1 MKRVGVLMGFAESD
15 PKWHSHFAAFQTA
28 LRELGWADGRNVMIA
43 SRWTAADPDPSAYAA
58 ELVAGSPDVILACPH
73 TAAVAMARQTHSIP
87 IVAVISG
94 DPVRAGFVQS
104 YARPGGNVTAFLLFE
119 TTINT
124 KYLQLLKDI
133 APQVTRA
140 AVLHGD
146 NTAWRGDFAAI
157 KGAASSF
164 EVEPIE
170 ISVRQASDIEPAIS
184 NFARTSNGG
193 LILPPDST
201 MSTNREL
208 IVALAA
214 KYRLPAVYASR
225 EFVIDGGLLCYTTDV
240 TDVFRRA
247 ASYVDR
253 ILRGERPADLPVQAP
268 TKYETVINLKTA
280 KALGLTVSPQLLART
295 DEVIEQ

>member
-28 LRELGWADGRNVMIA
+28 LRELGWADGRNMVIA
-43 SRWTAADPDPSAYAA
+43 LRWTAADLDPSTYAA
-58 ELVAGSPDVILACPH
+58 ELIAQSPDVILACPQTA
-73 TAAVAMARQTHSIP
+73 TAAIHKQTRTIP

-146 NTAWRGDFAAI
+146 NTAWRGDFATI

-201 MSTNREL
+201 MSANSEL

-214 KYRLPAVYASR
+214 KYRLPTVYSSR
-225 EFVIDGGLLCYTTDV
+225 EFVIDGGLMCYSTDF

-268 TKYETVINLKTA
+268 TKYELVINLKTA
-280 KALGLTVSPQLLART
+280 KAFGLTIPPAVLARV
-295 DEVIEQ
+295 DEVIE